1 MAVWSNTKRL
11 LSRFGPGERP
21 AADGVEPVRRGW
33 GRSVWNVQPAGIVVR
48 RTGKAKLRVWL
59 PALRPVDCGWP
70 LIRLGPDRDGGYV
83 VPDDLDG
90 LTTCLSLGVG
100 PDCGFDLALARR
112 GVTVAM
118 ADGTVA
124 GPPEDHPAFRFL
136 RKNIGL
142 VETDETTTL
151 DVFAATMA
159 PGDEDILFKMDIEGA
174 EYMTLASMSPALIAR
189 CRIMVI
195 EFHDLD
201 RMFERAWLGVLR
213 ELFGKLL
220 DSHAI
225 VHLHANNHGGSRSHA
240 GISIPRVIEF
250 TFLRRDRLR
259 TGFGTS
265 RRTPAPDFDNNPDLP
280 PLKLPPE
287 LGGP

>member
-1 MAVWSNTKRL
+1 MAIWSNTKRL
-11 LSRFGPGERP
+11 LSRFGPVERP
-21 AADGVEPVRRGW
+21 GVEGAEPTRRGW
-33 GRSVWNVQPAGIVVR
+33 ARSVWNIQPTGIVVR
-48 RTGKAKLRVWL
+48 RTGKAQLRAWL
-59 PALRPVDCGWP
+59 PELRPVECGWP
-70 LIRLGPDRDGGYV
+70 LIRLGPDCDGGYV

-124 GPPEDHPAFRFL
+124 GPPEDHPSFRFL
-136 RKNIGL
+136 PKNIGL
-142 VETDETTTL
+142 VEADETTTL

-174 EYMTLASMSPALIAR
+174 EYMTLVSMSPALLRR

-195 EFHDLD
+195 EFHHLD
-201 RMFERAWLGVLR
+201 RMFERAWLAVLR
-213 ELFGKLL
+213 DLFGKLL
-220 DSHAI
+220 ENHAI
-225 VHLHANNHGGSRSHA
+225 VHLHANNYGGSRSQA
-240 GISIPRVIEF
+240 GVAMPRVIEF

-259 TGFGTS
+259 TGFDAS
-265 RRTPAPDFDNNPDLP
+265 DRVPAPDFDNSPHHP
-280 PLKLPPE
+280 SLKLPPE
-287 LGGP
+287 LGGR